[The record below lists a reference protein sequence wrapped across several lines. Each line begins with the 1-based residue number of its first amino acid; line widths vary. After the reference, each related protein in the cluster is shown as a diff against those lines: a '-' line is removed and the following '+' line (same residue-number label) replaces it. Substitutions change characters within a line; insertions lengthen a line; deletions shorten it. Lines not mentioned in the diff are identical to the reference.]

1 MDRPVAPLR
10 RPSGRPRRRRVRRAL
25 LARRRPLAA
34 LAAALAV
41 LAGLQAA
48 ADPPPELTPVVTAAR
63 DLPAGSVLAEHDLT
77 LTAYA
82 PDSVPDGTV
91 TAAAATGRTT
101 TGPVRRGEPLTD
113 ARLLDGSLLEGYP
126 GAVAAPV
133 RIADPGS
140 VSLLRIGDRVDVV
153 AADPQGRREAEL
165 VAAGAPVVA
174 LPRAEESVLASGG
187 LVVLAVS
194 DTTAL
199 RLAGASVS
207 SQLSVVLTR

>member
-1 MDRPVAPLR
+1 M
-10 RPSGRPRRRRVRRAL
+10 
-25 LARRRPLAA
+25 
-34 LAAALAV
+34 
-41 LAGLQAA
+41 
-48 ADPPPELTPVVTAAR
+48 VTAAR
-63 DLPAGSVLAEHDLT
+63 DLPAGSVLTEHDLA
-77 LTAYA
+77 LTAFA
-82 PDSVPDGTV
+82 PGSVPEGTL

-113 ARLLDGSLLEGYP
+113 ARLLHGSLLEGYP

-174 LPRAEESVLASGG
+174 LPRAEESMLASGG
-187 LVVLAVS
+187 LVVLAVTE
-194 DTTAL
+194 TTAL
-199 RLAGASVS
+199 RLAGAAVS
-207 SQLSVVLTR
+207 GQLSVVLTR